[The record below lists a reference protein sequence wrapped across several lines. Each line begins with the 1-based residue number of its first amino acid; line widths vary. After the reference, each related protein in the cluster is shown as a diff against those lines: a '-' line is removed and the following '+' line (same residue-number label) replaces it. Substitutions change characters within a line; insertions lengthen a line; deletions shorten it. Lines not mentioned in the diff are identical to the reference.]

1 MDERAMAN
9 VQHLSPNGRRARRV
23 DGAASI
29 RICDPPRAFAI
40 VAAREQERLSMARF
54 VRSTL
59 AAAAAAVALGA
70 GTAQAQFSNVY
81 FFGDSLTDSGSYK
94 PLLPPGVG
102 LFTTNPGPLWSQLF
116 AQRYGFVAIPANQG
130 GTNFAMG
137 GARVAES
144 PGYPPAPPTASAVPI
159 AAQVAQ
165 LANAGPLDANAIY
178 AVWGGANDV
187 FFQLDLAASGTITP
201 AQAQANLVAAA
212 GDLARQVAVL
222 QARGARY
229 IVVFNM
235 PDIGRSPAGIASGQ
249 APRLTAISNL
259 FNAALFGTLDASGV
273 PAIRFNVEALLGETI
288 ANPAAFGLA
297 NVTSPACGATPSLI
311 CTRANF
317 VVPDAAQTF
326 LFADGVH
333 PTSAAH
339 AIIAQGVESMIEGP
353 MKIGVLAEAPL
364 AVERSTFRAIDSRM
378 FSALDTPVSRSRW
391 EAWVS
396 YDYSRAGYGGNFV
409 SGHADV
415 NTIAAGGD
423 YKLTD
428 RALIGAAFTF
438 ADNQGDFGGDS
449 GGYKLRETT
458 GTVYGGYG
466 MGPWYVGATLGAGDL
481 DFHDVH
487 RDFDLGPLRRSE
499 RGETHG
505 WHAMASV
512 LGGYWFHYADVLHGP
527 FVRLAYQAIRV
538 KGFAENGS
546 DSTALAYGEQRRESF
561 VSTLGWQV
569 AGQIANVR
577 PFARVGWAF
586 EGHDRDRFVSASSV
600 TLGGNYSLPVL
611 EPDRSY
617 AQYLVGA
624 SADFGAV
631 TGYVTGSA
639 TSGKSD
645 GNDYGVTVGVRIPL

>member
-1 MDERAMAN
+1 MDELHVSVTAAW
-9 VQHLSPNGRRARRV
+9 RRALTS
-23 DGAASI
+23 AASI
-29 RICDPPRAFAI
+29 RICDPSRASAIFA
-40 VAAREQERLSMARF
+40 AYQQERHLMARF

-59 AAAAAAVALGA
+59 AAAATAFALGP
-70 GTAQAQFSNVY
+70 GTASAQFSNVY

-102 LFTTNPGPLWSQLF
+102 LFTTNPGPVWSQLF
-116 AQRYGFVAIPANQG
+116 AQRYGFAAIPANQG

-137 GARVAES
+137 GARVADL
-144 PGYPPAPPTASAVPI
+144 PGVPANPPTGTGVPI
-159 AAQVAQ
+159 AVQMAT
-165 LANAGPLDANAIY
+165 LAAAGPLDANAVY
-178 AVWGGANDV
+178 SVWGGANDV
-187 FFQLDLAASGTITP
+187 FFQLGLAGSGAITP
-201 AQAQANLVAAA
+201 TQAQANLGVAAA
-212 GDLARQVAVL
+212 TLAHEVGVL
-222 QARGARY
+222 NAAGARY
-229 IVVFNM
+229 VVVFNL
-235 PDIGRSPAGIASGQ
+235 PDIGITPAGRASGQ
-249 APRLTAISNL
+249 APLLTGASRL
-259 FNAALFGTLDASGV
+259 FNSVLFGALDQQGTPTLRVNIAALFA
-273 PAIRFNVEALLGETI
+273 EAV
-288 ANPAAFGLA
+288 ANPAAFGLVD
-297 NVTSPACGATPSLI
+297 VTTPACGTTPSLL
-311 CTRANF
+311 CTPANF
-317 VVPDAAQTF
+317 VAPNAAQTF

-333 PTSAAH
+333 PTSAGH
-339 AIIAQGVESMIEGP
+339 AIIAQTVESMIEGP

-423 YKLTD
+423 YKLSD
-428 RALIGAAFTF
+428 RALIGA
-438 ADNQGDFGGDS
+438 NS

-487 RDFDLGPLRRSE
+487 RDFDLGALRRSE
-499 RGETHG
+499 RGDTHG

-512 LGGYWFHYADVLHGP
+512 LGGYWFSYADVLHGP
-527 FVRLAYQAIRV
+527 FARLSYQDIRV

-569 AGQIANVR
+569 AGKFANVR
-577 PFARVGWAF
+577 PFARIGWSF

-600 TLGGNYSLPVL
+600 TLGGNYSMPVL
-611 EPDRSY
+611 GPDRSY

-645 GNDYGVTVGVRIPL
+645 GNDYGVTVGVRVPL